1 MKTKNLF
8 LIICA
13 VFFEYLRD
21 YCFINI
27 NLLIEYLKI
36 LDDGFKAINYTD
48 SFLLNILENFELETL
63 IVIKWILSIFFA
75 AVYFI
80 LGILFSN
87 WNFDLEIHK
96 RFLNYFMIS
105 GLALLFLSLII
116 YSTGKFL
123 STENQ
128 FNFYYVSIELSHFVQ
143 SSLYPISFVLIFW
156 SYNLRTSSN

>member
-1 MKTKNLF
+1 MKTINFF
-8 LIICA
+8 LITYA

-27 NLLIEYLKI
+27 NILIKYLKS

-48 SFLLNILENFELETL
+48 SFLLNILENFDLETL
-63 IVIKWILSIFFA
+63 IVIKWILTIFFA

-80 LGILFSN
+80 LGILFSY

-96 RFLNYFMIS
+96 KFLNYFLIS
-105 GLALLFLSLII
+105 GLALLLLSLIV
-116 YSTGKFL
+116 YSTGKFM

-143 SSLYPISFVLIFW
+143 SSLYPISFILIFW